1 MTSENEEIWRRIA
14 HSRDEAQAAL
24 EEILMIHRERLI
36 RMARVR
42 LDPRLRDRVD
52 ASDVIQEASLEAW
65 QRLDEYLR
73 DPQVSLFVWLRFLT
87 AQKVVALHRKH
98 LGAQRRDVRL
108 EVRMSGRHPPSAKPE
123 GPARQ
128 LTGESTPPLAAI
140 SREERRVRLLSAFDS
155 LEPLDREVITL
166 RDFEQLSN
174 VETAELLGLEQSA
187 ASKRHV
193 RALKRLRNILGE
205 RSRAGRERDIP
216 GNP

>member
-98 LGAQRRDVRL
+98 LGAQRNRRGL
-108 EVRMSGRHPPSAKPE
+108 PGNSQANRH
-123 GPARQ
+123 
-128 LTGESTPPLAAI
+128 
-140 SREERRVRLLSAFDS
+140 
-155 LEPLDREVITL
+155 
-166 RDFEQLSN
+166 
-174 VETAELLGLEQSA
+174 
-187 ASKRHV
+187 H
-193 RALKRLRNILGE
+193 
-205 RSRAGRERDIP
+205 RSPRSAGRREGSACFRHSTRW
-216 GNP
+216 NPWIVK